1 MLTDSLNASVT
12 LDGIKTICAHNA
24 ITDVSESL
32 RVTTEIKKFGNDW
45 FYRQFKVE
53 NPSNKPSGQIT
64 LPYTLDA
71 TIPCPEKAILH
82 ALNGDS
88 CGKESFMP
96 IEKELAQ
103 GDSHEME
110 PTGGRSS
117 NTTAFPIFDVTIG
130 DKTFIF
136 AVGWSGQWK
145 AKMSVENGSFS
156 INIGLSYSDFYLNPG
171 ESYCLPSVL
180 VIEANNQFS
189 ARKKLRK
196 LLMTEFSPFPKDYP
210 YDHTPISAQPFDRY
224 FWCHDDL
231 DYRSEEGQLLITE
244 NSAKCK
250 YIDTIWLDAGWFKK
264 GFPYVGTYDFD
275 TGFPN
280 GLKPIADAVHGAGMR
295 FMVWFE
301 PERIYRD
308 SDIYNEHPEFL
319 LSCDKE
325 GVNKD
330 QFLLDLGNDEAWQ
343 FTYNTLTKFIADNGI
358 DNYRQDFNM
367 DPLPYWLL
375 KDEENRIGITEIRHI
390 NGHSRL
396 WDALKADHPS
406 LLIDNCASG
415 GRRIDLETLMRSVP
429 MWRSDLSSGAPTE
442 TYIRDAHDHNI
453 TLTLSEYIP
462 YHGSS
467 AFVPEANYVRSGMTS
482 GLACE
487 FEFLSPKFDTEKVKL
502 VLEEVSRLIPLW
514 KEDFYPIT
522 YPTNDLTGFSAYQIA
537 KDDMGFAM
545 VFRLVECESDTFK
558 LCLKAIKPDMK
569 YRLTLTDEQ
578 MNKTEVLCPGNE
590 LIDGI
595 TVTIPQKRTS
605 LLVEYS
611 PV

>member
-1 MLTDSLNASVT
+1 MFTDLLNSSVT
-12 LDGIKTICAHNA
+12 LDGIKTVCSHNA
-24 ITDVSESL
+24 VTNVAESL
-32 RVTTEIKKFGNDW
+32 RVTTEVKRSDKDY
-45 FYRQFKVE
+45 FYRQFKIE
-53 NPSNKPSGQIT
+53 NLSNKQSGQIT

-71 TIPCPEKAILH
+71 SIPCPEKAVLH
-82 ALNGDS
+82 ALKGDS
-88 CGKESFMP
+88 CSNQSFMP
-96 IEKELAQ
+96 IEKELSD
-103 GDSHEME
+103 GDSYEME

-130 DKTFIF
+130 DKTFLF

-145 AKMSVENGSFS
+145 TKMSVENEMFS
-156 INIGLSYSDFYLNPG
+156 IQIGLSYSDFYLNPG
-171 ESYCLPSVL
+171 ESYYLPSVL
-180 VIEANNQFS
+180 FIEANNQFS
-189 ARKKLRK
+189 ARKSLRK

-210 YDHTPISAQPFDRY
+210 YDHIPISAQPFDRY
-224 FWCHDDL
+224 FWCQDDL
-231 DYRSEEGQLLITE
+231 DYRSEEGQLLISE

-250 YIDTIWLDAGWFKK
+250 YIDTVWLDAGWFKK
-264 GFPYVGTYDFD
+264 RFPHVGTYDFD

-280 GLKPIADAVHGAGMR
+280 GLNPIADAVHSAGMR

-319 LSCDKE
+319 LSCDRE
-325 GVNKD
+325 GIDKD

-343 FTYNTLTKFIADNGI
+343 FIYNTLTKFITDNGI
-358 DNYRQDFNM
+358 DCYRQDFNM
-367 DPLPYWLL
+367 DPLPYWLDND
-375 KDEENRIGITEIRHI
+375 KENRIGINEIRHI
-390 NGHSRL
+390 NGHCRL

-415 GRRIDLETLMRSVP
+415 GRRIDLETLMRSIP

-442 TYIRDAHDHNI
+442 TFIRDAHDHNI

-487 FEFLSPKFDTEKVKL
+487 FEFLSSKFDVEKVKRA
-502 VLEEVSRLIPLW
+502 LEEVARLVPLW

-537 KDDMGFAM
+537 KDDTGFAM
-545 VFRLVECESDTFK
+545 VFRLVECDDDTFK
-558 LCLKAIKPDMK
+558 LCLKAIDINKQYK
-569 YRLTLTDEQ
+569 VVFTDEQ
-578 MNKTEVLCPGNE
+578 MKKTIAIYSGNK

-595 TVTIPQKRTS
+595 NVTISEKRTS

-611 PV
+611 AV